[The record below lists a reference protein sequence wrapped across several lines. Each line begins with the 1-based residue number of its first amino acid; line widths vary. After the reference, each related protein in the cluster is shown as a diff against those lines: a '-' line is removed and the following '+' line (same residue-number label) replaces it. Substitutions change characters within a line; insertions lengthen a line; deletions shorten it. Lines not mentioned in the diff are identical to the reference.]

1 MLEYKYNRKQPQTEE
16 CVMSKK
22 EGYSR
27 RGFFGEIKH
36 YDANGRKI
44 GESRPGFFGCMN
56 NYDATSYVC
65 TSFDNGR

>member
-1 MLEYKYNRKQPQTEE
+1 MEE

-44 GESRPGFFGCMN
+44 GESRPGFFGGMN
-56 NYDATSYVC
+56 NYDA
-65 TSFDNGR
+65 NGHKIGERYGKADGNV

>member
-1 MLEYKYNRKQPQTEE
+1 
-16 CVMSKK
+16 MSKK

-44 GESRPGFFGCMN
+44 GESRPGFFGGMN
-56 NYDATSYVC
+56 NYDANVIKSERVDQD
-65 TSFDNGR
+65 SLEV

>member
-1 MLEYKYNRKQPQTEE
+1 
-16 CVMSKK
+16 MSKK

-44 GESRPGFFGCMN
+44 GEADRDFL
-56 NYDATSYVC
+56 VV
-65 TSFDNGR
+65 